1 MASAHLSQNLIT
13 SWMGTDSQEAA
24 NNPSTL
30 ESSASTSAN
39 RTLLILRM
47 TCKYLKKALQAVA
60 AFADLLFAHRSL
72 LVALR
77 RKIVDAARAYVSRGN
92 RF

>member
-13 SWMGTDSQEAA
+13 SWKGTDSQEAV
-24 NNPSTL
+24 SEL
-30 ESSASTSAN
+30 SIFESSASMSGKRAP
-39 RTLLILRM
+39 LILRM
-47 TCKYLKKALQAVA
+47 MCKYLKKVLQAVA
-60 AFADLLFAHRSL
+60 AFSDLLIAHRSL